1 MSDPA
6 VIRPPKAPT
15 LGRLRQVLDALEE
28 GVAILGPDGVVE
40 YVNRSG
46 EQILHLA
53 PGEVLGCRLVDFRW
67 ELVDLEGRSLPKEAL
82 PTLRTL
88 ASGEPAGPMVVG
100 MTSNAVPEMAW
111 IEASAW
117 PLLSAGGK
125 GSSGTVTSFRDV
137 TPRVRAEQA
146 LHESDGRYR
155 TLTQSVPV
163 GIFHTDAK
171 GGTVWVNAS
180 LEDISGRRSEELQ
193 GLGWLLAVHPDDRAG
208 VSEAWARSS
217 EAGEPYV
224 REHRLLLP
232 DGKVRWIISR
242 AVGMTD
248 AQGRSLG
255 TVGSVTDVTGAK
267 SAAVLK
273 DHIIGMVSH
282 ELRSPLISIRGAL
295 TFLNPYLKDAGEE
308 AQKLHEMAMRNAE
321 LLERLVRDLLD
332 VERLATGQLS
342 LDMEELA
349 LRDVLVRAREVV
361 LPQAME
367 RGVTVREP
375 APGTARVTGDE
386 DRLVQVFTNLLS
398 NAVKFSEPG
407 GEVWMEAASEAATVT
422 VGVHDRGRGIAPED
436 QDRIF
441 ELFAQVEGS
450 RDASPAGAGLGLAIA
465 RAIVDRHEGRIW
477 VESAPGRGASF
488 FVSLPAS

>member
-40 YVNRSG
+40 YVNRAG
-46 EQILHLA
+46 EQILRLA

-67 ELVDLEGRSLPKEAL
+67 ELVDVEGDSLPKEAL
-82 PTLRTL
+82 PALRTL

-100 MTSNAVPEMAW
+100 MTSNAVPELAW
-111 IEASAW
+111 IEVSAW
-117 PLLSAGGK
+117 PLRSAGGK
-125 GSSGTVTSFRDV
+125 GSPGTVTSFRDV
-137 TPRVRAEQA
+137 TLRVRAQQA

-155 TLTQSVPV
+155 TLAQSVPV

-171 GGTVWVNAS
+171 GATVWVNAS
-180 LEDISGRRSEELQ
+180 MKDITGQSFEESL
-193 GLGWLLAVHPDDRAG
+193 GLGWIRAVHPDDRDG
-208 VSEAWARSS
+208 VSDAWARASA
-217 EAGEPYV
+217 AGEPYV
-224 REHRLLLP
+224 REHRLILP
-232 DGKVRWIISR
+232 DGKVCWVISR

-248 AQGRSLG
+248 GQGHSLG
-255 TVGSVTDVTGAK
+255 AVGSVTDVSEAK
-267 SAAVLK
+267 SATVLK

-295 TFLNPYLKDAGEE
+295 TFLDPYLRDAGEE
-308 AQKLHEMAMRNAE
+308 ARRLHDMAMRNAT

-332 VERLATGQLS
+332 VERLSTGQLS

-349 LRDVLVRAREVV
+349 LHDILARAREVV
-361 LPQAME
+361 LPQATE
-367 RGVTVREP
+367 HGVTVREP
-375 APGTARVTGDE
+375 APTAVRVTADK
-386 DRLVQVFTNLLS
+386 DRLGQVFTNLLS

-407 GEVWMEAASEAATVT
+407 GEVWMDVASSAGGVT
-422 VGVHDRGRGIAPED
+422 VGVHDQGRGIAPDDHE
-436 QDRIF
+436 RIF
-441 ELFAQVEGS
+441 EPFAQVEGA
-450 RDASPAGAGLGLAIA
+450 RAATPAGAGLGLAIA
-465 RAIVDRHEGRIW
+465 RAIVDRHGGRIW
-477 VESAPGRGASF
+477 VESAPGKGASF